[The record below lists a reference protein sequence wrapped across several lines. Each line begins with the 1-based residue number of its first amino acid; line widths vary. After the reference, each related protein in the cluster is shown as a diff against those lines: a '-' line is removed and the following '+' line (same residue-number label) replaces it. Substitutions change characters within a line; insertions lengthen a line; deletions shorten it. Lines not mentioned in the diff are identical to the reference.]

1 MKKWIASLTISAG
14 ILGFSTTAL
23 AAEINGESTGS
34 IPVQG
39 TLGADNTDENG
50 GIDEG
55 NEDWVNVTVP
65 SKTLF
70 YSSPG
75 EDVIKAPTYSIIN
88 NSGRPVTIQA
98 NGFTLNGANG
108 INQDTNLAV
117 KLDATAGSS
126 SNSTLII
133 ENGAAKGQLSNVQIA
148 ELGNNKGKL
157 TSTAADGSAP
167 SEMTFTY
174 SGTLNGSKVT
184 TKQVSNYN
192 LKLRFVVP
200 DTF

>member
-1 MKKWIASLTISAG
+1 MKKWIAGLTISVG
-14 ILGFSTTAL
+14 ILGFSTNVL

-98 NGFTLNGANG
+98 NGFTLNGPNG
-108 INQDTNLAV
+108 INQDTNLEV
-117 KLDATAGSS
+117 NLDATAGSS
-126 SNSTLII
+126 FNSIPII
-133 ENGAAKGQLSNVQIA
+133 KEGAAIGPLSNVKIA
-148 ELGNNKGKL
+148 ELGNNAGKL
-157 TSTAADGSAP
+157 TSDAADGSAP

-174 SGTLNGSKVT
+174 SGSLDGSKVT